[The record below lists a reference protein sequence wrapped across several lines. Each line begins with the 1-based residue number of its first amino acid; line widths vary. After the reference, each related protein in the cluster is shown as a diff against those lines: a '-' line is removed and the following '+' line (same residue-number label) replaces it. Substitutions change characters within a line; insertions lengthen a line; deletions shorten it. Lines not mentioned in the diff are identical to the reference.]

1 MSLLVVGTTAL
12 DSIKTPWAENPRLL
26 GGSASHAAVAASF
39 FTRPHLI
46 GAVGDDFPRK
56 YINLYR
62 RHGINLE
69 GLHQLPGQTFHW
81 SGEYEVNMNNR
92 RTLDTVL
99 GVIEDFSP
107 TLSTAHTRLPYVL
120 LANCAP
126 DLQSNV
132 LEQMKRPKF
141 IVADTMDLW
150 LNIARAPLLKLL
162 KCIDCL
168 VLNDS
173 EAAQLVEED
182 NVIGA
187 IPRIHKLGPKYVIVK
202 KGEHGSILSSPKG
215 LFIAPAYPLKKVVDP
230 TGAGD
235 SFVGGVIGYLASQ
248 KGSVGKN
255 LRAAIIHGTAT
266 ASFCCEGF
274 GLRKTSSCCSKIRK
288 AIRKDIAQRVRELIK
303 LTQW

>member
-39 FTRPHLI
+39 FTRPHLV

-62 RHGINLE
+62 RHGIELH
-69 GLHQLPGQTFHW
+69 GLQQLSGQTFHW

-107 TLSTAHTRLPYVL
+107 TLSTTHARLPYVL

-126 DLQSNV
+126 ELQANV
-132 LEQMKRPKF
+132 LDQTNRPKF
-141 IVADTMDLW
+141 VVADTMDLW
-150 LNIARAPLLKLL
+150 LNIARSAVLKLL
-162 KCIDCL
+162 KRIDCL

-173 EAAQLVEED
+173 EASQLVEED
-182 NVIGA
+182 NVVAA
-187 IPRIHKLGPKYVIVK
+187 IPSIHKLGPKYVIVK
-202 KGEHGSILSSPKG
+202 KGEHGSVLSGPRG
-215 LFIAPAYPLKKVVDP
+215 LFVAPAYPLKKVVDP

-235 SFVGGVIGYLASQ
+235 SFVGGMMGYLASQ
-248 KGSVGKN
+248 KGSVEKN
-255 LRAAIIHGTAT
+255 LRAGIIHGSVT
-266 ASFCCEGF
+266 ASFCCEDF
-274 GLRKTSSCCSKIRK
+274 GLKKTTKIKK
-288 AIRKDIAQRVRELIK
+288 ADITKRVRELTK
-303 LTQW
+303 MVSW

>member
-12 DSIKTPWAENPRLL
+12 DSIKTPFAENPRLL

-39 FTRPHLI
+39 FAKTHLI

-62 RHGINLE
+62 KHGLNLN
-69 GLHQLPGQTFHW
+69 GLQQPSGQTFHW

-107 TLSTAHTRLPYVL
+107 TLTTAQTRLPYLL

-126 DLQSNV
+126 DLQANV
-132 LEQMKRPKF
+132 LDQMRRPKF
-141 IVADTMDLW
+141 VVADTMDLW

-162 KCIDCL
+162 PRLDCL

-182 NVIGA
+182 NVVA
-187 IPRIHKLGPKYVIVK
+187 AFPRIHKLGPKYVIIK
-202 KGEHGSILSSPKG
+202 KGEHGAILSGPRG
-215 LFIAPAYPLKKVVDP
+215 LFVAPAYPLKKVVDP

-235 SFVGGVIGYLASQ
+235 SFIGGLMGHLASQ
-248 KGSVGKN
+248 KGSIEKN
-255 LRAAIIHGTAT
+255 LRAALIHGTIT
-266 ASFCCEGF
+266 ASFCCEDF
-274 GLRKTSSCCSKIRK
+274 GLKKTTKVK
-288 AIRKDIAQRVRELIK
+288 KPDLTKRVRELSK
-303 LTQW
+303 MVKW

>member
-39 FTRPHLI
+39 FTRPHLV

-62 RHGINLE
+62 RHGIDLH
-69 GLHQLPGQTFHW
+69 GLQQLSGQTFHW

-107 TLSTAHTRLPYVL
+107 TLSATHTRLSYVL

-126 DLQSNV
+126 DLQANV
-132 LEQMKRPKF
+132 LDQMNRPKF
-141 IVADTMDLW
+141 VVADTMDLW
-150 LNIARAPLLKLL
+150 LNIARPAVLKLL
-162 KCIDCL
+162 KRIDCL

-173 EAAQLVEED
+173 EASQLVEED
-182 NVIGA
+182 NVVAA

-202 KGEHGSILSSPKG
+202 KGEHGSVLSGPRG
-215 LFIAPAYPLKKVVDP
+215 LFVAPAYPLKKVVDP

-235 SFVGGVIGYLASQ
+235 SFVGGMMGYLASQ
-248 KGSVGKN
+248 KGSVEKN
-255 LRAAIIHGTAT
+255 LRAGIIHGSVA
-266 ASFCCEGF
+266 ASFCCEDF
-274 GLRKTSSCCSKIRK
+274 GLKKTTKIKK
-288 AIRKDIAQRVRELIK
+288 ADITKRVRELTK
-303 LTQW
+303 MVSW

>member
-39 FTRPHLI
+39 FTRPHLV

-62 RHGINLE
+62 RHGIDLQ
-69 GLHQLPGQTFHW
+69 GLQQLSGQTFHW

-107 TLSTAHTRLPYVL
+107 TLSATHTRLPYVL

-126 DLQSNV
+126 DLQANV
-132 LEQMKRPKF
+132 LDQMHRPKF
-141 IVADTMDLW
+141 VVADTMDLW
-150 LNIARAPLLKLL
+150 LNIARPPLLKLL
-162 KCIDCL
+162 KRTDCL

-173 EAAQLVEED
+173 EASQLTQED
-182 NVIGA
+182 NIIAA
-187 IPRIHKLGPKYVIVK
+187 IPRIHKLGPKNVIVK
-202 KGEHGSILSSPKG
+202 KGEHGAILSGPRG
-215 LFIAPAYPLKKVVDP
+215 LFLAPAYPLKKVIDP

-235 SFVGGVIGYLASQ
+235 SFVGGLMGYLSANP
-248 KGSVGKN
+248 GNPEKN
-255 LRAAIIHGTAT
+255 LRQAIIHGTAT

-274 GLRKTSSCCSKIRK
+274 GLRKTSKTT
-288 AIRKDIAQRVRELIK
+288 RKDITQRVRELTK
-303 LTQW
+303 LARW